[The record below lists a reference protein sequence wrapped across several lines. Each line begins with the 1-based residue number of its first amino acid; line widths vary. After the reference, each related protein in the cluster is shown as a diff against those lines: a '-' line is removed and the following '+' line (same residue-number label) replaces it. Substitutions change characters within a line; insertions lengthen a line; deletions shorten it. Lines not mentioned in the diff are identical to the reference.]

1 MAEAPSFAWNIN
13 PGRILFGAGSV
24 SRLGAELAAAG
35 RSRAIILTTPQQKAS
50 GEALAAT
57 LPGLVAG
64 VFPEAAM
71 HTPVDVTD
79 RAMVAYA
86 AMGADCTVALGGGS
100 TIGLGKAIALR
111 NGALQV
117 VVATTYAGSEV
128 TNILGE
134 TRDGLKTT
142 MRGPEVLP
150 EVVIYDPELTLS
162 LPVGMSVTSGL
173 NAIAHAVEGLYAQ
186 DRNPVMSLIAVEGIR
201 ALKEALPGIVAAPT
215 DIDARGQA
223 LYGSWLCGTVLGTV
237 GMALHHKLCHTLGGS
252 FDMPHS
258 ETHAV
263 LIPHTAAYNETA
275 AQAELAPAAALFG
288 GRLGAGLWDFAKS
301 VGAPLSLRELGLK
314 EADLDRAAEIAVRN
328 PYWNPRPIEQGAI
341 RALLGRAW
349 AGERPERGE

>member
-1 MAEAPSFAWNIN
+1 MTSPLNFAWNIN

-24 SRLGAELAAAG
+24 ARLGPELAAAG
-35 RSRAIILTTPQQKAS
+35 RSKALILTTPFQKSA

-57 LPGLVAG
+57 LSGLVAG
-64 VFPEAAM
+64 VFSEAAM

-79 RAMVAYA
+79 RALAAYQS
-86 AMGADCTVALGGGS
+86 MGADCTIALGGGS

-111 NGALQV
+111 NDAMQF

-134 TRDGLKTT
+134 TKDGLKTT
-142 MRGPEVLP
+142 MRGPQVLP
-150 EVVIYDPELTLS
+150 EVVIYDPDLTLT

-201 ALKEALPGIVAAPT
+201 ALRDALTGIVTAPQ
-215 DIDARGQA
+215 DITARTQA

-252 FDMPHS
+252 FDMPHA

-275 AQAELAPAAALFG
+275 AKAELAPAAALFG
-288 GRLGAGLWDFAKS
+288 GSLGGGLWDFAKS
-301 VGAPLSLRELGLK
+301 ISAPLNLRELGLK
-314 EADLDRAAEIAVRN
+314 EADLDRAADIAVKN
-328 PYWNPRPIEQGAI
+328 PYWNPQPIERGAI

-349 AGERPERGE
+349 AGERPE